1 MSPPSSP
8 EDVAGIEPA
17 QALPTP
23 GLARRLA
30 SLVYEALLLTALVI
44 VASFPLAPVL
54 QALPQPWS
62 RLLNQGFLLGL
73 IGLYLVWFWR
83 HGGQTL
89 AMKTWRLRLVGKA
102 GGPIGLGQA
111 WLRYGLAVLGLAGLG
126 IGFLWALW
134 DRDRQFLHDR
144 LAGTRMVYSP
154 AFDPPKGVARTQT
167 EEDQG
172 G

>member
-1 MSPPSSP
+1 LPS
-8 EDVAGIEPA
+8 A
-17 QALPTP
+17 

-30 SLVYEALLLTALVI
+30 SLVYEALLLAAVLI
-44 VASFPLAPVL
+44 VASFPLAPLL

-62 RLLNQGFLLGL
+62 RLVNQGFLLGL

-89 AMKTWRLRLVGKA
+89 AMRTWRIRLVSRA
-102 GGPIGLGQA
+102 GGPVGLGQA
-111 WLRYGLAVLGLAGLG
+111 WLRYGLAILGLAGLG

-144 LAGTRMVYSP
+144 LAGTRLVRLP
-154 AFDPPKGVARTQT
+154 AFDPPKGDGRAQA
-167 EEDQG
+167 EDDQG

>member
-1 MSPPSSP
+1 MSRRPSP
-8 EDVAGIEPA
+8 EGVDEVELA
-17 QALPTP
+17 QALPAA

-30 SLVYEALLLTALVI
+30 SLSYEALLLTALVI
-44 VASFPLAPVL
+44 VASFPLAPLL

-89 AMKTWRLRLVGKA
+89 AMKTWRLRLVNQA
-102 GGPIGLGQA
+102 GGSVGLGQA
-111 WLRYGLAVLGLAGLG
+111 WLRYVLAVLGLAGLG

-144 LAGTRMVYSP
+144 LAGTRLVYSP
-154 AFDPPKGVARTQT
+154 SFDPPKREGRAQA
-167 EEDQG
+167 ENDQG

>member
-1 MSPPSSP
+1 MT
-8 EDVAGIEPA
+8 EIEPMR
-17 QALPTP
+17 ALPTP
-23 GLARRLA
+23 GLKRRLA

-44 VASFPLAPVL
+44 VASFPLAPLL

-62 RLLNQGFLLGL
+62 RLANQAFLLGL

-89 AMKTWRLRLVGKA
+89 AMKTWRVRLVNRT
-102 GGPIGLGQA
+102 GGPVGLGQA

-144 LAGTRMVYSP
+144 LAGTRLVLSP
-154 AFDPPKGVARTQT
+154 ALDAPQGEGRPQA
-167 EEDQG
+167 ENDQG

>member
-1 MSPPSSP
+1 MAGTGP
-8 EDVAGIEPA
+8 EQV
-17 QALPTP
+17 LPTP

-30 SLVYEALLLTALVI
+30 CLVYEALLLTALLI
-44 VASFPLAPVL
+44 VASFPLAPLL

-73 IGLYLVWFWR
+73 TGFYLVWFWR

-89 AMKTWRLRLVGKA
+89 AMKTWRLRLVNKA
-102 GGPIGLGQA
+102 GGTMGLGQA
-111 WLRYGLAVLGLAGLG
+111 WLRYGFAVLGLAGVG

-144 LAGTRMVYSP
+144 LAGTRLVYLP
-154 AFDPPKGVARTQT
+154 AFDPPKGKGSTQA
-167 EEDQG
+167 EDHQG

>member
-1 MSPPSSP
+1 M
-8 EDVAGIEPA
+8 
-17 QALPTP
+17 
-23 GLARRLA
+23 
-30 SLVYEALLLTALVI
+30 VYEALLLTALVI
-44 VASFPLAPVL
+44 VASFPMAPLL

-62 RLLNQGFLLGL
+62 RLVNQGFVLGL

-89 AMKTWRLRLVGKA
+89 AMKTWRVRLVTRTGA
-102 GGPIGLGQA
+102 PIGLGQA
-111 WLRYGLAVLGLAGLG
+111 WLRYALAVLGLAGLG

-144 LAGTRMVYSP
+144 LAGTRLVYLP
-154 AFDPPKGVARTQT
+154 AFDPPKGEGRTQA
-167 EEDQG
+167 EHDQG

>member
-1 MSPPSSP
+1 M
-8 EDVAGIEPA
+8 AGIDPA
-17 QALPTP
+17 QTLPTP
-23 GLARRLA
+23 GLVRRLA
-30 SLVYEALLLTALVI
+30 SLVYEALLLIALVI

-54 QALPQPWS
+54 QVLPQPWS

-89 AMKTWRLRLVGKA
+89 AMKTWRLRLVGKG

-111 WLRYGLAVLGLAGLG
+111 WLRYGLAVLGLAALG

-144 LAGTRMVYSP
+144 LAGTRLVHLP
-154 AFDPPKGVARTQT
+154 AFDPPKGEGRTQA
-167 EEDQG
+167 EDEQG

>member
-1 MSPPSSP
+1 MA
-8 EDVAGIEPA
+8 EIEPA
-17 QALPTP
+17 HVLPTP

-30 SLVYEALLLTALVI
+30 SLVYEALLLTALII
-44 VASFPLAPVL
+44 VASFPLAPLL
-54 QALPQPWS
+54 QALPHPWS
-62 RLLNQGFLLGL
+62 RLFNQGFLLGL

-89 AMKTWRLRLVGKA
+89 AMKTWRLRLVSRT
-102 GGPIGLGQA
+102 GGPVGLGQA
-111 WLRYGLAVLGLAGLG
+111 WLRYGLAVVGLAGLG

-144 LAGTRMVYSP
+144 LAGTRLVQSP
-154 AFDPPKGVARTQT
+154 ALDPPEGEGCAQA
-167 EEDQG
+167 EGNQG

>member
-1 MSPPSSP
+1 M
-8 EDVAGIEPA
+8 AGIESA
-17 QALPTP
+17 HFLPTP

-44 VASFPLAPVL
+44 VASFPLAPLL

-89 AMKTWRLRLVGKA
+89 AMKTWRLKLVSRE
-102 GGPIGLGQA
+102 GGPVGLGQA

-144 LAGTRMVYSP
+144 LAGTRLVRLP
-154 AFDPPKGVARTQT
+154 ALDPPEGKGRTQA
-167 EEDQG
+167 EGNQG

>member
-1 MSPPSSP
+1 M
-8 EDVAGIEPA
+8 
-17 QALPTP
+17 QALPTA

-30 SLVYEALLLTALVI
+30 SLVYEALLLAALLI
-44 VASFPLAPVL
+44 VASFPLAPLL

-89 AMKTWRLRLVGKA
+89 AMKTWRLRLVSQG
-102 GGPIGLGQA
+102 GGPVRLGQA
-111 WLRYGLAVLGLAGLG
+111 WLRYVLAVLGLAGLG
-126 IGFLWALW
+126 VGFLWALW

-144 LAGTRMVYSP
+144 VAGTRIVHSP
-154 AFDPPKGVARTQT
+154 ALDPPKGEGRTQA
-167 EEDQG
+167 ENDQG